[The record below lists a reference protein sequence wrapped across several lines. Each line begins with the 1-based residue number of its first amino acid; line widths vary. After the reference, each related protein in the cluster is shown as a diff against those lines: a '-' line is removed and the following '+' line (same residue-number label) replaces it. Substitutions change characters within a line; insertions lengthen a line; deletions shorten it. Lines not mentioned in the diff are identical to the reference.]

1 MSARLSATTK
11 DLIKKAYEN
20 RMKGITHEMKTI
32 KDNIEGD
39 IRKTIRQT
47 PEYDDFVRA
56 AKVLGNYIETNFPD
70 VHTYSAIRDAA
81 RIDDN
86 YDIIYMNWS
95 EKDAALAK
103 NERYNELKEQE
114 KDLIKEQNNLL
125 FKLENAPKKSKEY
138 EEAYEKLQEIISVY
152 G

>member
-20 RMKGITHEMKTI
+20 RMKDITHEMKTI
-32 KDNIEGD
+32 SDNIEGD
-39 IRKTIRQT
+39 IRDQIKKSA
-47 PEYDDFVRA
+47 EYDDFVRA

-70 VHTYSAIRDAA
+70 VHTYSTIRDAA
-81 RIDDN
+81 RIDGN

-114 KDLIKEQNNLL
+114 KELIKEQNNLM

>member
-20 RMKGITHEMKTI
+20 RMKDITHEMKTI
-32 KDNIEGD
+32 SNNIEGD
-39 IRKTIRQT
+39 IREQIRKSV
-47 PEYDDFVRA
+47 EYDDFVRA

-70 VHTYSAIRDAA
+70 VHTYSTIRDAA
-81 RIDDN
+81 RMDDN

-114 KDLIKEQNNLL
+114 KALIKEQNNLM

-138 EEAYEKLQEIISVY
+138 EEAYEKLQEIISIY

>member
-11 DLIKKAYEN
+11 DLIRDAYKNKMKAITDEIKEIEN
-20 RMKGITHEMKTI
+20 
-32 KDNIEGD
+32 NIEKD
-39 IRKTIRQT
+39 IREQIKKSA
-47 PEYDDFVRA
+47 EYDDFVRA
-56 AKVLGNYIETNFPD
+56 AKVLRNYIETNFPD
-70 VHTYSAIRDAA
+70 VHSYSTIRDAA
-81 RIDDN
+81 RIDDS

-95 EKDAALAK
+95 EKDKALAK
-103 NERYNELKEQE
+103 NKRYNELKEQE
-114 KDLIKEQNNLL
+114 KELTKEQNNLM

>member
-1 MSARLSATTK
+1 MSTRLSATTK
-11 DLIKKAYEN
+11 DLIKAAYEN
-20 RMKGITHEMKTI
+20 RMKDITNEMKTI
-32 KDNIEGD
+32 RDNIEGD
-39 IRKTIRQT
+39 IRRTIKQT
-47 PEYDDFVRA
+47 PEYDDFVRS

-70 VHTYSAIRDAA
+70 VHSYSAIRDAA

-95 EKDAALAK
+95 EKDKALAK

-114 KDLIKEQNNLL
+114 KALLKEQNNLM

-138 EEAYEKLQEIISVY
+138 EEAYEKLQEIISIY

>member
-11 DLIKKAYEN
+11 DLIKDAYKN
-20 RMKGITHEMKTI
+20 KMKDITHEMKTI
-32 KDNIEGD
+32 SDNIEGNIREQ
-39 IRKTIRQT
+39 IRKSTEFNNFRN
-47 PEYDDFVRA
+47 A
-56 AKVLGNYIETNFPD
+56 AKALSNYIETNFPD
-70 VHTYSAIRDAA
+70 VHTYSTIRDSAKM
-81 RIDDN
+81 DDN

-114 KDLIKEQNNLL
+114 KALIKEQNNLM

-138 EEAYEKLQEIISVY
+138 EEAYEKLQEIISIY

>member
-114 KDLIKEQNNLL
+114 KELIKEQNNLM

>member
-20 RMKGITHEMKTI
+20 RMKDITHEMKTI
-32 KDNIEGD
+32 SNNIEGD
-39 IRKTIRQT
+39 IRKTIKQT

-70 VHTYSAIRDAA
+70 VHSYSAIRDAA

>member
-20 RMKGITHEMKTI
+20 RMKDITHEMKTI
-32 KDNIEGD
+32 SDNIEGD
-39 IRKTIRQT
+39 IRDQIKKSA
-47 PEYDDFVRA
+47 EYDDFVRA

-70 VHTYSAIRDAA
+70 VHTYSTIRDAA
-81 RIDDN
+81 RIDGN

-114 KDLIKEQNNLL
+114 KALIKEQNNLL

>member
-20 RMKGITHEMKTI
+20 RMKDITHEMKTI

-70 VHTYSAIRDAA
+70 VHSYSAIRDAA

-103 NERYNELKEQE
+103 NERYNELKERE

>member
-11 DLIKKAYEN
+11 DLVKKAYEN
-20 RMKGITHEMKTI
+20 RMKDITHEMKTI
-32 KDNIEGD
+32 SDNIEGN
-39 IRKTIRQT
+39 IREQIKKSA
-47 PEYDDFVRA
+47 EYDDFVRA
-56 AKVLGNYIETNFPD
+56 AKVLRNYIETNFPD
-70 VHTYSAIRDAA
+70 VHMYSTIRDAA

-86 YDIIYMNWS
+86 CDIIYMNWS

-114 KDLIKEQNNLL
+114 KELIKEQNNLL

>member
-1 MSARLSATTK
+1 MSTRLSATTK
-11 DLIKKAYEN
+11 DLIKAAYEN
-20 RMKGITHEMKTI
+20 RMKDITNEMKTI
-32 KDNIEGD
+32 RDNIEGD

-70 VHTYSAIRDAA
+70 VHSYSAIRDAA

-95 EKDAALAK
+95 EKDKALAK

-114 KDLIKEQNNLL
+114 KALLKEQNNLM

-138 EEAYEKLQEIISVY
+138 EEAYEKLQEIISIY

>member
-20 RMKGITHEMKTI
+20 RMKDITHEMKTI
-32 KDNIEGD
+32 SNNIEGD
-39 IRKTIRQT
+39 IREQIRKST
-47 PEYDDFVRA
+47 EFNNFVNA

-70 VHTYSAIRDAA
+70 VHMYSTIRDSAKM
-81 RIDDN
+81 DDN

-114 KDLIKEQNNLL
+114 KALIKEQNNLM

>member
-1 MSARLSATTK
+1 MSTRLSATTK

-20 RMKGITHEMKTI
+20 RMKDITHEMKTI
-32 KDNIEGD
+32 SNNIEGD
-39 IRKTIRQT
+39 IRKTIKQT

>member
-1 MSARLSATTK
+1 MTEVLEHKRDIFLIFIIGFCLSMMSLYQTY
-11 DLIKKAYEN
+11 AY
-20 RMKGITHEMKTI
+20 
-32 KDNIEGD
+32 DIESEEQ
-39 IRKTIRQT
+39 TIRQT

-70 VHTYSAIRDAA
+70 VHIYSAIRDAA

>member
-11 DLIKKAYEN
+11 DLIRDAYKN
-20 RMKGITHEMKTI
+20 KMKTI
-32 KDNIEGD
+32 TDEIKEIENNIEKD
-39 IRKTIRQT
+39 IREQIKKSA
-47 PEYDDFVRA
+47 EYDDFVRA
-56 AKVLGNYIETNFPD
+56 AKVLRNYIETNFPD
-70 VHTYSAIRDAA
+70 VHTYSTIRDAA

-95 EKDAALAK
+95 EKDKALAK
-103 NERYNELKEQE
+103 NKRYNELKEQE
-114 KDLIKEQNNLL
+114 KELIKEQNNLL

>member
-20 RMKGITHEMKTI
+20 RMKDITHEMKTI
-32 KDNIEGD
+32 SDNIEGNIREQ
-39 IRKTIRQT
+39 IRKST
-47 PEYDDFVRA
+47 EFNNFVNA
-56 AKVLGNYIETNFPD
+56 AKVLGNYIETKFPD
-70 VHTYSAIRDAA
+70 VHMYSTIRDSTKM
-81 RIDDN
+81 DDN

-114 KDLIKEQNNLL
+114 KALIKEQNNLM

>member
-1 MSARLSATTK
+1 MSTRLSATTK

-20 RMKGITHEMKTI
+20 RMKDITHEMKTI
-32 KDNIEGD
+32 SNNIEGD
-39 IRKTIRQT
+39 IRKIIKQT

-125 FKLENAPKKSKEY
+125 FKLENAPKKSDEY
-138 EEAYEKLQEIISVY
+138 IKAYEQLQEIISVY